1 VDRIRQP
8 KSFSGKV
15 YRAWACGSEGERLTG
30 SHSSTLKLLQKLPNS
45 TIAEL
50 SGLSASYISQVKH
63 GKCRPS
69 KRLVEALLSS
79 PYHKTPDRDYLKLF
93 LESRQARG
101 VTPSTLAFYEERL
114 DKYGRTVDYFFDK
127 ASRRSI
133 EQYLNTIQPNENGLG
148 ARHASYRALR
158 VFYTWLHLEYGM
170 DNPMVGV
177 QAPILSKL
185 ILPSLTREQVQN
197 LIDTVDS
204 PRDRAIIALFAESGL
219 RLSELAG
226 IKASDIDWRSQTI
239 RVMGKG
245 RKEAYAPFGALSEG
259 YLKAWLAE
267 YSPNGSCVWGINA
280 RGVQIMLKRLQ
291 EKTGVTCNPHT
302 FRRTFAVLLRKSGVD
317 CLVIRDL
324 GRWES
329 VSMVERYTRS
339 FKFSDA
345 MKFYKGTLGG

>member
-1 VDRIRQP
+1 
-8 KSFSGKV
+8 
-15 YRAWACGSEGERLTG
+15 
-30 SHSSTLKLLQKLPNS
+30 
-45 TIAEL
+45 
-50 SGLSASYISQVKH
+50 
-63 GKCRPS
+63 
-69 KRLVEALLSS
+69 
-79 PYHKTPDRDYLKLF
+79 
-93 LESRQARG
+93 
-101 VTPSTLAFYEERL
+101 
-114 DKYGRTVDYFFDK
+114 
-127 ASRRSI
+127 
-133 EQYLNTIQPNENGLG
+133 
-148 ARHASYRALR
+148 
-158 VFYTWLHLEYGM
+158 VFYTWLHSEYGI
-170 DNPMVGV
+170 DNPMTGV

-245 RKEAYAPFGALSEG
+245 RKEALAPFGALSEG

-291 EKTGVTCNPHT
+291 EKTGVPCNAHT
-302 FRRTFAVLLRKSGVD
+302 FRRTFAVLLRKAGVD
-317 CLVIRDL
+317 CLTIRDL
-324 GRWES
+324 GRWET

-339 FKFSDA
+339 FNFSDA
-345 MKFYKGTLGG
+345 MKFYKGTLSG

>member
-1 VDRIRQP
+1 L
-8 KSFSGKV
+8 
-15 YRAWACGSEGERLTG
+15 AWACGSEGERLTG
-30 SHSSTLKLLQKLPNS
+30 SPSSALKLLQKLPNS

-69 KRLVEALLSS
+69 KRLVEALLGS
-79 PYHKTPDRDYLKLF
+79 PYHKTPDRDYLKPF

-101 VTPSTLAFYEERL
+101 VTSSTLAFYEERI

-127 ASRRSI
+127 ASRRTI

-158 VFYTWLHLEYGM
+158 VFYTWLHAEYGM
-170 DNPMVGV
+170 DNPMAGV
-177 QAPILSKL
+177 KAPILSKL
-185 ILPSLTREQVQN
+185 ILPSLTREQVQD
-197 LIDTVDS
+197 LINAVDS
-204 PRDRAIIALFAESGL
+204 ARDKAVIALFAESGL
-219 RLSELAG
+219 RLSELSG
-226 IKASDIDWRSQTI
+226 IKAADINWQNHTI

-245 RKEAYAPFGALSEG
+245 RKEALAPFGELSEA
-259 YLKAWLAE
+259 YLKEWIAE
-267 YSPNGSCVWGINA
+267 HQPNGSTVWGINA

-291 EKTGVTCNPHT
+291 ERTGVPCNPHT
-302 FRRTFAVLLRKSGVD
+302 FRRTFAVLLRKAGVV
-317 CLVIRDL
+317 CLTIRDL
-324 GRWES
+324 GRWET

-339 FKFSDA
+339 FNFSDA